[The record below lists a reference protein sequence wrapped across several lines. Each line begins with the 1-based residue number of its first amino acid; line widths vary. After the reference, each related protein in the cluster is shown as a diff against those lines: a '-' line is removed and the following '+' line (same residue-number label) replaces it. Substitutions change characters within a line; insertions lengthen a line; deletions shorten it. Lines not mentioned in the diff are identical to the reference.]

1 MRWILRWPQTLWL
14 GLTEKDSSEFMQ
26 ETQFI
31 IKEEEEEKEKEILNV
46 HKYALGVSISII
58 SHNTLRHCK

>member
-1 MRWILRWPQTLWL
+1 
-14 GLTEKDSSEFMQ
+14 MQ

-46 HKYALGVSISII
+46 HKYALGVSII
-58 SHNTLRHCK
+58 SHNTQTLQVTQNIFKTLTKMIEL